1 MAYVADYVLENC
13 NNPGTGSF
21 TLTGAPTGRANFGS
35 AFASGSTVYYGATDG
50 SGNWETGMGTWTSGS
65 PSTLSRTTVFTNSAG
80 NTSPVKFTG
89 PLQVYPT
96 VPAGRTVCLEPD
108 GQTLVVPGINT
119 QRGVLGSLA
128 ITSQTANGNVLT
140 DSSGWASANNVIPS
154 TNFAARGVT
163 MDIAL
168 NLTIFPGAFTGPGGR
183 VYFSLAVTDN
193 VTGNSLTT
201 AGDSA
206 YVSSSADGKI
216 NARALV
222 YGATVGRSYN
232 VGVNYNASSS
242 VGGGTISSGGM
253 KMTGGYY
260 IRSEC

>member
-1 MAYVADYVLENC
+1 MPYVGDFVCENC

-21 TLTGAPTGRANFGS
+21 ALTGAPVGRATFGS
-35 AFASGSTVYYGATDG
+35 AFSSGAKVFYGASDG
-50 SGNWETGMGTWTSGS
+50 SGNWETGVGTWTSGS
-65 PSTLSRTTVFTNSAG
+65 PSTLTRTTVLRGSGNPGSAV
-80 NTSPVKFTG
+80 NFTG
-89 PLQVYPT
+89 HLLVYT
-96 VPAGRTVCLEPD
+96 AVPADRVVTYEPD
-108 GQTLVVPGINT
+108 RQTVSIPAIT
-119 QRGVLGSLA
+119 TTRGVLGSLA
-128 ITSQTANGNVLT
+128 ITSQAANGNALT

-154 TNFAARGVT
+154 INFNARGVT

-168 NLTIFPGAFTGPGGR
+168 DLTIFPGAFTGPGGR
-183 VYFSLAVTDN
+183 VYFSLVVTDN
-193 VTGNSLTT
+193 VTGSSFIT
-201 AGDSA
+201 AGDST
-206 YVSSSADGKI
+206 YVPSGADGKI

-253 KMTGGYY
+253 KMSGGYY